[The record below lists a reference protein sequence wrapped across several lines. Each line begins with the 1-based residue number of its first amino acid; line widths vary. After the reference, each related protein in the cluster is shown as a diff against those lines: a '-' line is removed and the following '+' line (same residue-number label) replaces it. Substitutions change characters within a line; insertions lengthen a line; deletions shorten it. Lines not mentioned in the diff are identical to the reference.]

1 MDYTDV
7 FIMDTNKNSYI
18 SSRIVKHIFYH
29 EKKVFYLGRT
39 SIIYDEI
46 NNFLCGQNKSSQI
59 LPNVMYIGV
68 HNQDKPLPPGTLQR

>member
-46 NNFLCGQNKSSQI
+46 NNFLCGQNKS
-59 LPNVMYIGV
+59 L
-68 HNQDKPLPPGTLQR
+68 